1 MERTPVEGGGGV
13 GDTDRGG
20 EGEAGGER
28 EGRNGGNGGREG
40 LNDRRGRGWRGRR
53 SCCCCLNISVARLA
67 LMAFCMMSL

>member
-1 MERTPVEGGGGV
+1 MERTPVEAGGGV

-20 EGEAGGER
+20 EGEVGGER

-40 LNDRRGRGWRGRR
+40 LNDRRGRR
-53 SCCCCLNISVARLA
+53 SCCCLNISVARLA